1 MILMTMVLNL
11 LPDRKYEK
19 YMRLFAGMVF
29 LLLLVQPFAGL
40 TGIEQQMEEA
50 FARLT
55 LQNEAKML
63 QKEIE
68 DLDDERMQKL
78 TQLYK
83 EAGAYGVEEGDTAI
97 ILEDE

>member
-29 LLLLVQPFAGL
+29 LMLLIQPFAGL
-40 TGIEQQMEEA
+40 TGMEQQMEEA

-55 LQNEAKML
+55 FQNEAKML
-63 QKEIE
+63 RQEIE
-68 DLDDERMQKL
+68 DLDEVRMQKL
-78 TQLYK
+78 AELY
-83 EAGAYGVEEGDTAI
+83 EGGEYYGVEEGNTAI
-97 ILEDE
+97 VLEDE